1 MSSSTTTALPS
12 EGNIPGGRGIWA
24 GILAEMTEFGL
35 LFCVYFVARLYNPEA
50 FQSGPDALNTAA
62 GTINTVL
69 MISGSYCVAKGVH
82 AIRNERQEIALRWL
96 FLVLLTII
104 GYALTKSYEIS
115 WNMEH
120 GINGRSGIFFTVY
133 YYLTFTHMVHVLWGG
148 IGLLWIIFRTYNGAY
163 SASNLGGVEA
173 FASYWHATDLVWL
186 VIFPLVYLL
195 R

>member
-1 MSSSTTTALPS
+1 MSSTAATISTT
-12 EGNIPGGRGIWA
+12 GKIPGGRGIWA

-35 LFCVYFVARLYNPEA
+35 LFCVYFVARFFNPEA
-50 FQSGPDALNTAA
+50 FQSGPGQLNTIA

-69 MISGSYCVAKGVH
+69 MISGSYAVAKGVH
-82 AIRNERQEIALRWL
+82 ALRQGERTTTLRWL

-104 GYALTKSYEIS
+104 GYGLTKSWEIG
-115 WNMEH
+115 WNMEQ
-120 GINGRSGIFFTVY
+120 GINGRSGIFYTVY
-133 YYLTFTHMVHVLWGG
+133 YYLTFTHMVHVFWGG
-148 IGLLWIIFRTYNGAY
+148 IGLLWVMLRTWRGFYTPQNHDG
-163 SASNLGGVEA
+163 LEA